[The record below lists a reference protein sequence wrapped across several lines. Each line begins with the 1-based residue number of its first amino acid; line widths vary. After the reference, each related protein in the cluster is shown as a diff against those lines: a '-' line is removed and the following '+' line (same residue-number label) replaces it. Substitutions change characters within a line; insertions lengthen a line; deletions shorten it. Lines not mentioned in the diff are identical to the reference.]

1 MAGSIDNV
9 TITACMQL
17 ITEAKTVARLDDIGR
32 RLGQEDTITE
42 DEKVIL
48 RRAWSARRR
57 TVGGK

>member
-1 MAGSIDNV
+1 MAGSTDNV

-17 ITEAKTVARLDDIGR
+17 ITEALTSVRLDEIGR
-32 RLGQEDTITE
+32 RLGRDDTITE

-48 RRAWSARRR
+48 RRAWSARRQ